1 MDSKQEQISKGQA
14 LNIAYEIALKEGTAL
29 DNKTVITYF
38 LKVFKLIRAV
48 QSNTVEDIEK
58 QLGK

>member
-14 LNIAYEIALKEGTAL
+14 LNIAYEIALKEGKAL
-29 DNKTVITYF
+29 DNKVIITHF

-48 QSNTVEDIEK
+48 QSNTIEDLEK